1 MTFSNYE
8 GHYISFDEYYDE
20 YLKKIILDNED
31 EERMFSSEYIY
42 KIYLEN
48 KSAFNY
54 IMVKI
59 LDTNNLKLFADVL
72 RSLIFTDIDFD
83 NEYIINIMNVCIN
96 SSENFAISRVLT
108 TLEILNN
115 KKITNKFINVKI
127 KSKCL
132 AKRFKNLL

>member
-31 EERMFSSEYIY
+31 EERIFSSEYIY

-48 KSAFNY
+48 KLAFNY

-59 LDTNNLKLFADVL
+59 LDTNNLKLFVDVL

-96 SSENFAISRVLT
+96 SSKNFAISRVLT